1 MFLTYALGLIADYDA
16 ETAGSVINRVW
27 AALETDPQMK
37 KKIQKAAAVEGSNAE
52 KIEKAFR
59 ELTGF
64 PLLPNPLAY
73 AQGFAGGV
81 AASLTPNRTIIA
93 LFNSGF
99 LDRVVEAYWGF
110 KRDFGDARGRE
121 LSQTLID
128 THKAEFAMF
137 KTKKHLRRVA

>member
-1 MFLTYALGLIADYDA
+1 MFITYALGLVLDYDA

-27 AALETDPQMK
+27 AALETDPVMK
-37 KKIQKAAAVEGSNAE
+37 KKISKAAAVEGSNADRL
-52 KIEKAFR
+52 EKAFR

-81 AASLTPNRTIIA
+81 AAAMIPSKRITA
-93 LFNSGF
+93 LFDSGL
-99 LDRVVEAYWGF
+99 LDRVVEIYWGL
-110 KRDFGDARGRE
+110 KRDYGDERGRE
-121 LSQTLID
+121 LFQTMID

-137 KTKKHLRRVA
+137 KTKRHLRRVA